1 MTMTNDDERIVRMLR
16 VSESDPVQQ
25 EAADA
30 IERLTADLAATR
42 AERDEQK
49 RRADYL
55 SKDFDR
61 DIKMYQ
67 AEVAELRTNLAAAN
81 ARAEDAEQRLRVQE
95 KWIGRAEAAE
105 ASYATLRLLYEAAEA
120 REIVLR
126 ELLHKIRNDYSAALM
141 PEDTANIEALL

>member
-1 MTMTNDDERIVRMLR
+1 MTDDRIVRMLR

-25 EAADA
+25 EAADE
-30 IERLTADLAATR
+30 IERLIAELATEKEVSASRQKLIFAGLAERDAAR

-67 AEVAELRTNLAAAN
+67 A
-81 ARAEDAEQRLRVQE
+81 
-95 KWIGRAEAAE
+95 
-105 ASYATLRLLYEAAEA
+105 
-120 REIVLR
+120 
-126 ELLHKIRNDYSAALM
+126 
-141 PEDTANIEALL
+141 